1 MIKKLILL
9 QLKKLII
16 FFNNRLKIKKHPPTP
31 PDFYYSEVSKTSYD
45 YFKKY
50 FNEAFIFSDDD
61 SIRKFSISKA
71 VKNFD
76 NNNMFLEFGV
86 FKGDSINLFAK
97 ILKKKNIKIYGFD
110 AFKGL
115 KDEWMTEDYNPPGTF
130 DLKGKKPKTDQNV
143 VLIDG
148 WVEDTV
154 KEFVS
159 NNKKKIAFVHFDMD
173 TYNSTSYVLKIIK
186 DKFQSGTII
195 LFDEFYGFPNWE
207 KYEFKALEE
216 ELDKKT
222 YKYIAFGSRQ
232 ACIQI
237 I

>member
-1 MIKKLILL
+1 
-9 QLKKLII
+9 
-16 FFNNRLKIKKHPPTP
+16 
-31 PDFYYSEVSKTSYD
+31 
-45 YFKKY
+45 
-50 FNEAFIFSDDD
+50 
-61 SIRKFSISKA
+61 
-71 VKNFD
+71 
-76 NNNMFLEFGV
+76 
-86 FKGDSINLFAK
+86 
-97 ILKKKNIKIYGFD
+97 
-110 AFKGL
+110 
-115 KDEWMTEDYNPPGTF
+115 MTEDYNPQVLLI
-130 DLKGKKPKTDQNV
+130 LKEKTKNRSKCSV
-143 VLIDG
+143 IDG